1 LETFQ
6 DWVEQ
11 LKLHRLYRQHVLTF
25 GNRELPLLR
34 SRISP
39 DVSPLKPTLSP
50 LASNT
55 AEDGLE
61 GTHNM
66 STQPPSTSTTSSA
79 LQQSHSRIANWIIDS
94 SALDSISKEL
104 SLVQQNLVQLN
115 LILEQIEQL
124 PTGAEH
130 AEV

>member
-6 DWVEQ
+6 EWVEQ

-39 DVSPLKPTLSP
+39 DVSPLKPVHGTQSP
-50 LASNT
+50 T
-55 AEDGLE
+55 KAEDVVDGA
-61 GTHNM
+61 

-79 LQQSHSRIANWIIDS
+79 LQQQSHSRIANWIIDS
-94 SALDSISKEL
+94 SALDAISKEL
-104 SLVQQNLVQLN
+104 ALVQQNLVQLN

-124 PTGAEH
+124 PTGSEH
-130 AEV
+130 GDVR